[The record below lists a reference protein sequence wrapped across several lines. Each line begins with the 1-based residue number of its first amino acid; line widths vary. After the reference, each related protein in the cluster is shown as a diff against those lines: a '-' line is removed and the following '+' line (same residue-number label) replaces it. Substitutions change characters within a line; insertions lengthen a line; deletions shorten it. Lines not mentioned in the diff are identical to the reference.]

1 MRRKRATLPPA
12 SNLPTNY
19 AVRADDRTEA
29 NKNERDAWALF
40 LRWCHQLPEGTKV
53 EMLRDGKVCAW
64 LTAGTRERAGVES
77 PHAAPPTILA

>member
-1 MRRKRATLPPA
+1 MRRKRGTLPPA
-12 SNLPTNY
+12 SILPTIY
-19 AVRADDRTEA
+19 SVRADGRIEA
-29 NKNERDAWALF
+29 DKNERDAWSIF

-64 LTAGTRERAGVES
+64 LTAGTRERVAVKS